1 MKFRVLLIM
10 MLMLMMFIGCGKS
23 VQAVAKTNA
32 EFDAKDI
39 LKIGSFFNMDANTA
53 KKEARKRHEKLA
65 TEGCGFKTVELKDAS
80 GAVIGSEVFEYGANG
95 RANVYDL
102 FNRDAPQWNS
112 RIAYS
117 YDQKGNVT
125 DRTYYTWNTENSSW
139 AGYSKQKYTYTVDG
153 IPASE
158 ETQRWSSEKNDFVP
172 YSIVKITRDGKGR
185 EINTQKLY
193 WDEDT
198 SKMNERN
205 WSEYR
210 YDAKGNLIEQVRYEK
225 NGDTAVPE
233 SKVTYKYKG
242 GNPVEETY
250 LSYDPESASWNA
262 YSSYDYSY
270 TGKNRT
276 GSKFY
281 FYEDGKRTLNV
292 IETNS
297 YSADGKTTVTV
308 EQSVDYDTQAMV
320 NVSKK
325 ELVCDEYGRQVSLK
339 CWQWEDGKWT
349 AAEYYECSYTKSP
362 QAVSGTYR
370 IGDFESGS
378 VTEGVR
384 FAFDYDKDGRP
395 VSEKYFVW
403 DADSSS
409 WKEDFVYEFVY

>member
-10 MLMLMMFIGCGKS
+10 LLMLMVFIGCGKS
-23 VQAVAKTNA
+23 VQAEAKTNA
-32 EFDAKDI
+32 EFEAKDI

-95 RANVYDL
+95 LANIYDL
-102 FNRDAPQWNS
+102 FNRDAPQRNS
-112 RIAYS
+112 RLTYS

-125 DRTYYTWNTENSSW
+125 ERTYYTWNTENSSW
-139 AGYSKQKYTYTVDG
+139 VEYSKQKFTYTADRT
-153 IPASE
+153 PASE
-158 ETQRWSSEKNDFVP
+158 ETQQWSSEKNDFVP
-172 YSIVKITRDGKGR
+172 YCIVKITRDGKGR
-185 EINTQKLY
+185 EIKTKFY

-198 SKMNERN
+198 SKMNERS
-205 WSEYR
+205 WSEYS
-210 YDAKGNLIEQVRYEK
+210 YDAKGNLIEKVDYEK
-225 NGDTAVPE
+225 DGDTAVPE

-250 LSYDPESASWNA
+250 LSYNTESASWNA
-262 YSSYDYSY
+262 YSCYEYSY

-281 FYEDGKRTLNV
+281 FYEDGKRILNV
-292 IETNS
+292 IETDS
-297 YSADGKTTVTV
+297 YSADGKTTVAV

-339 CWQWEDGKWT
+339 CWQWEDGKWI
-349 AAEYYECSYTKSP
+349 ASEYYECLYTKSV

-378 VTEGVR
+378 VTDGVR
-384 FAFDYDKDGRP
+384 FAFDCDKDGRP

>member
-10 MLMLMMFIGCGKS
+10 LLMLMMFTGCGKS
-23 VQAVAKTNA
+23 VQAEAKTNA
-32 EFDAKDI
+32 EFEAKDI

-95 RANVYDL
+95 LANIYDL
-102 FNRDAPQWNS
+102 FNRDAPQRNS
-112 RIAYS
+112 RLTYS

-125 DRTYYTWNTENSSW
+125 ERTYYTWNTENSSW
-139 AGYSKQKYTYTVDG
+139 VEYSKQKFTYTADRT
-153 IPASE
+153 PASE
-158 ETQRWSSEKNDFVP
+158 ETQQWSSEKNDFVP
-172 YSIVKITRDGKGR
+172 YCIVKITRDGKGR
-185 EINTQKLY
+185 EIKTKFY

-198 SKMNERN
+198 SKMNERS
-205 WSEYR
+205 WSEYS
-210 YDAKGNLIEQVRYEK
+210 YDAKGNLIEKVDYEK
-225 NGDTAVPE
+225 DGDTAVPE

-250 LSYDPESASWNA
+250 LSYNTESASWNA
-262 YSSYDYSY
+262 YSCYEYSY

-281 FYEDGKRTLNV
+281 FYEDGKRILNV
-292 IETNS
+292 IETDS
-297 YSADGKTTVTV
+297 YSADGKTTVAV

-349 AAEYYECSYTKSP
+349 AAEYYECSYTKSV

-378 VTEGVR
+378 VTDGVR
-384 FAFDYDKDGRP
+384 FAFDCDKDGRP

>member
-65 TEGCGFKTVELKDAS
+65 TQGCGFKTVELKDAS

-95 RANVYDL
+95 RANIYDL
-102 FNRDAPQWNS
+102 FNRDAPQRNS
-112 RIAYS
+112 RLAYS

-139 AGYSKQKYTYTVDG
+139 AEHSKQKYIYTVDG
-153 IPASE
+153 ILASE
-158 ETQRWSSEKNDFVP
+158 ETQQWSSEKNDFVP
-172 YSIVKITRDGKGR
+172 YCIVKITRDGKGR
-185 EINTQKLY
+185 EIKTQKLY

-198 SKMNERN
+198 SKMNEKSR
-205 WSEYR
+205 SEYR

-242 GNPVEETY
+242 GNPIEETN

-262 YSSYDYSY
+262 YSCYVYSY

-281 FYEDGKRTLNV
+281 FYEDGKRILNASD
-292 IETNS
+292 TYS

-378 VTEGVR
+378 VSDGVR

-409 WKEDFVYEFVY
+409 WKENFVYEFVY

>member
-10 MLMLMMFIGCGKS
+10 LLMLMVFIGCGKL
-23 VQAVAKTNA
+23 VQVEAKTNA

-65 TEGCGFKTVELKDAS
+65 TEGCGFKTVELKDAI

-95 RANVYDL
+95 RANIYDL

-112 RIAYS
+112 RLAYS

-125 DRTYYTWNTENSSW
+125 ERTYYTWNTENSSW
-139 AGYSKQKYTYTVDG
+139 VGYSKQKFTYTADG
-153 IPASE
+153 TPASE

-172 YSIVKITRDGKGR
+172 YCIVKITRDGKGR
-185 EINTQKLY
+185 EIKTQKFY

-198 SKMNERN
+198 SKMNERS
-205 WSEYR
+205 WSEYS
-210 YDAKGNLIEQVRYEK
+210 YDAKGNLIEKVNYEK
-225 NGDTAVPE
+225 DGDTAVPE

-250 LSYDPESASWNA
+250 MSYNQESASWNA
-262 YSSYDYSY
+262 YSCYVYSY
-270 TGKNRT
+270 TGKNMT

-292 IETNS
+292 IETDS

-308 EQSVDYDTQAMV
+308 EQSVDYDTQEMV

-339 CWQWEDGKWT
+339 CWQWEDGKWI
-349 AAEYYECSYTKSP
+349 AAECYECSYTKSVK
-362 QAVSGTYR
+362 AVSGTYR
-370 IGDFESGS
+370 IGDFESDS
-378 VTEGVR
+378 VTDGVR

>member
-1 MKFRVLLIM
+1 
-10 MLMLMMFIGCGKS
+10 
-23 VQAVAKTNA
+23 
-32 EFDAKDI
+32 
-39 LKIGSFFNMDANTA
+39 MDANTA

-112 RIAYS
+112 RLTYS

-139 AGYSKQKYTYTVDG
+139 AGHSKQKYIYTVDG
-153 IPASE
+153 ILASE
-158 ETQRWSSEKNDFVP
+158 ETQQWSSEKNDFVP
-172 YSIVKITRDGKGR
+172 YCIVKITRDGKGR
-185 EINTQKLY
+185 EIKTQKLY

-198 SKMNERN
+198 SKMNERS

-250 LSYDPESASWNA
+250 LSYDPESASWNV

-308 EQSVDYDTQAMV
+308 EQSVDYDTQEMV

-325 ELVCDEYGRQVSLK
+325 ELVCDEYGRQLSLK
-339 CWQWEDGKWT
+339 CWQWEDGKWI

-378 VTEGVR
+378 VSDGVR